1 MTRWSDALFDDEQS
15 PSIIQAQS
23 PIQRPD
29 PIARPEP
36 IERPGSAPPRAMPR
50 PQPQGPAPGRF
61 QFKPQDAPRFAPGA
75 TGGGAQEPGQPKMRW
90 SDSIFDDEAV
100 GPKVGPQPDAP
111 RPGPVSVPF
120 AGYKDPKQEGWMEW
134 AANNVAGRKDPR
146 YQGLPSIQSVLK
158 DEIFLGNLPDDQHNK
173 SVAASRHLAIGH
185 GLTNDELGQANIVKR
200 ALGDRFISLEKDAY
214 GAHVVN
220 YRDHGGMPKKA
231 YVNVPGLDMEDMNDT
246 ANQTLPYLAMGR
258 MIRGVAPQTGGLTS
272 MAGQGMGATSVSL
285 LQDIGALAMGSEKA
299 PDNMKAGMVGL
310 IAAGVDGLSPIAGN
324 LFRRFVVEPRLYDKA
339 TKQLTDKGAEAAR
352 RAGFNPEDITG
363 DMVETFAKKYAE
375 LRNPQIVGQS
385 MRTGEFD
392 IPVSRGQMT
401 KDPGYL
407 LNEKAMRYGAF
418 GDAAKGTMRDFDT
431 RQAQA
436 VTEAALGGGE
446 KSVARTINPQRAATT
461 TKPGD
466 VGAGVQGGLTTAR
479 DTAKSELSDAWK
491 QVGPQYATAE
501 AMDSLPSFIAS
512 ELKDMAPLLGSLDKN
527 SPAAAPVA
535 KGMVDLLRKFR
546 SGEPMHQAD
555 DFLGGATIP
564 ELDSLRR
571 TLGKMMDG
579 TQGGDREAAGRVYRG
594 FNAWL
599 RDSGERGLLA
609 GDMGAYEAAAKAR
622 DLTSQFKDVFTAES
636 LAGPPTPGRKIVE
649 KILAT
654 TDNPESVVR
663 GLFGVDPGSTPKQG
677 AVEAIRLIKQG
688 VTRHMPEDQAKAVI
702 DDIRLAHW
710 MNVVKNG
717 QGEVHTPTM
726 IAKRIDQALNS
737 QTSVMRELYTPA
749 EIALIRRFG
758 AAMKD
763 ISWKDPNPSGTG
775 TANLFHA
782 SQWGQ
787 ALVRTLHSYN
797 GPLGK
802 IMQMTLGALP
812 IKNVAGAVSAQA
824 AVGARAQTINPSLG
838 PVGGYLADRRRE
850 AQ

>member
-1 MTRWSDALFDDEQS
+1 MTRWSDALFDDEQDAS
-15 PSIIQAQS
+15 LVRTQA

-36 IERPGSAPPRAMPR
+36 IERPGAAPPRSMPR

-75 TGGGAQEPGQPKMRW
+75 TGGGGVEPEQPKTRW

-100 GPKVGPQPDAP
+100 GPKVGPQPTAP
-111 RPGPVSVPF
+111 KPGPVTVPF

-134 AANNVAGRKDPR
+134 AANNVTGRKDPR
-146 YQGLPSIQSVLK
+146 YHGLPSIQSVLQN
-158 DEIFLGNLPDDQHNK
+158 EIFHGELPDDQHNK
-173 SVAASRHLAIGH
+173 SVASSRHLAIGH

-258 MIRGVAPQTGGLTS
+258 MIRGVAPNTGGLTS

-285 LQDIGALAMGSEKA
+285 LQDLGALAMGSEKA

-324 LFRRFVVEPRLYDKA
+324 LFRKFVVEPRLYDRT
-339 TKQLTDKGAEAAR
+339 TKQLTEKGVEAAR
-352 RAGFNPEDITG
+352 RAGFNPDDITG

-375 LRNPQIVGQS
+375 LRNPQIVGQT

-401 KDPGYL
+401 KDPGFL

-418 GDAAKGTMRDFDT
+418 GDGAKTTIRDFDT

-446 KSVARTINPQRAATT
+446 KSVARAINPQRAATT

-466 VGAGVQGGLTTAR
+466 VGAGIQGGLTAAR
-479 DTAKSELSDAWK
+479 DAGKQELKSAWAE
-491 QVGPQYATAE
+491 VGPQYATPE
-501 AMDSLPSFIAS
+501 AIDSLPGFIAR
-512 ELKDMAPLLGSLDKN
+512 ELGEVAPLLSSTGDKN
-527 SPAAAPVA
+527 VAPAA
-535 KGMVDLLRKFR
+535 KSMVDILRKFR
-546 SGEPMHQAD
+546 AGDPTHEAD
-555 DFLGGATIP
+555 DFLGKATVP
-564 ELDSLRR
+564 ELDALRK
-571 TLGKMMDG
+571 TLGKLMNG
-579 TQGGDREAAGRVYRG
+579 AQSNDREAAGRVYRG

-622 DLTSQFKDVFTAES
+622 DLTSQFKEVFTAET
-636 LAGPPTPGRKIVE
+636 LHGAPTPGRKIVDH
-649 KILAT
+649 ILKT
-654 TDNPESVVR
+654 TDNPESIVK
-663 GLFGVDPGSTPKQG
+663 GLFGTDPGAVPKQG

-688 VTRHMPEDQAKAVI
+688 VNRHMPEDQAKGVI

-717 QGEVHTPTM
+717 QGDMHTPTM

-737 QTSVMRELYTPA
+737 QASVMRELYTPQ

-787 ALVRTLHSYN
+787 ALVRALHSYN

-802 IMQMTLGALP
+802 IMQMTLGSLP

-824 AVGARAQTINPSLG
+824 AIGARAPTINPSLG
-838 PVGGYLADRRRE
+838 PIGGYLADRRRE